1 LGTRSRYPW
10 DMASITLDIKSE
22 LPKAIRWTDTMT
34 KQLPFAISQA
44 LNKTAFDMRDA
55 MNGATRQYFKNPVPF
70 TQRAFLV
77 KKSKKRDLTAEV
89 YAERRRARY
98 LRTLI
103 SGGVRGQKPVERR
116 FLAKA
121 EASMPS
127 GSVLVPAAIKLTA
140 AGNVSLAALKRI
152 DTQIASKGRN
162 SVFLGRPEGAGRP
175 PGVYQRTAKGKL
187 RPLFIAVPRAN
198 YGKIFPMQQIG
209 QKVVDRRFGT
219 YLRSSLERAVA
230 TAR

>member
-1 LGTRSRYPW
+1 MTTLR
-10 DMASITLDIKSE
+10 LDIKSE
-22 LPKAIRWTDTMT
+22 LPTAIRWTDTMT

-44 LNKTAFDMRDA
+44 LNKTAFDMRQA

-77 KKSKKRDLTAEV
+77 NRSNKRNLTAEV

-103 SGGVRGQKPVERR
+103 TGGDRGQKPVELRY
-116 FLAKA
+116 LAKA
-121 EASMPS
+121 EATMPR
-127 GSVLVPAAIKLTA
+127 GSVLVPAAINLTA
-140 AGNVSLAALKRI
+140 AGNVSLATLKRI
-152 DTQIASKGRN
+152 EKQIASKGRN
-162 SVFLGRPEGAGRP
+162 SVFLGRPDGAGRP

-187 RPLFIAVPRAN
+187 RPLMIAVPRAR
-198 YGKIFPMQQIG
+198 YGKMFPMAEIG
-209 QKVVDRRFGT
+209 QKVIDRRFGD

>member
-1 LGTRSRYPW
+1 
-10 DMASITLDIKSE
+10 MATITLDIKSE

-44 LNKTAFDMRDA
+44 INRTAFDMRDA
-55 MNGATRQYFKNPVPF
+55 MNGATRQYFKDPVPF

-77 KKSKKRDLTAEV
+77 NRSSKRDLTAEV

-103 SGGVRGQKPVERR
+103 TGGERGQKPVERR

-121 EASMPS
+121 EASMPK
-127 GSVLVPAAIKLTA
+127 GSVLVPAAVKLTA
-140 AGNVSLAALKRI
+140 AGNVSLATLKRI
-152 DTQIASKGRN
+152 DSQIGGKGRN

-175 PGVYQRTAKGKL
+175 PGVYQRMARGKL
-187 RPLFIAVPRAN
+187 KPLFIAVPRAR
-198 YGKIFPMQQIG
+198 YGKLYPMAEIG
-209 QKVVDRRFGT
+209 QKVIDRRFGD
-219 YLRSSLERAVA
+219 YLRSSLERAVS
-230 TAR
+230 TAK

>member
-1 LGTRSRYPW
+1 
-10 DMASITLDIKSE
+10 MATITLDIKSE

-44 LNKTAFDMRDA
+44 LNRTAFDMRDA

-77 KKSKKRDLTAEV
+77 NRSSKRNLEAEV

-103 SGGVRGQKPVERR
+103 SGGDRGQKPVELRY
-116 FLAKA
+116 LAKA
-121 EASMPS
+121 EATMPK
-127 GSVLVPAAIKLTA
+127 GSRLVPATVNLTA
-140 AGNVSLAALKRI
+140 AGNVSLATLKRI
-152 DTQIASKGRN
+152 EGQIATKGKN
-162 SVFLGRPEGAGRP
+162 SVFLGRPDGAGRP

-187 RPLFIAVPRAN
+187 RPLFIAVPRAR
-198 YGKIFPMQQIG
+198 YEKIFPMAEIG
-209 QKVVDRRFGT
+209 QKVIDRRFGD
-219 YLRSSLERAVA
+219 YLRSSLEKAVA
-230 TAR
+230 SAR

>member
-1 LGTRSRYPW
+1 
-10 DMASITLDIKSE
+10 MATITLDIKSE

-44 LNKTAFDMRDA
+44 LNRTAFDMRDA

-77 KKSKKRDLTAEV
+77 NRSSKRNLEAEV

-103 SGGVRGQKPVERR
+103 SGGDRGQKPVELRY
-116 FLAKA
+116 LAKA
-121 EASMPS
+121 EATMPK
-127 GSVLVPAAIKLTA
+127 GSRLVPATVNLTA
-140 AGNVSLAALKRI
+140 AGNVSLATLKRI
-152 DTQIASKGRN
+152 EGQIATKGKN
-162 SVFLGRPEGAGRP
+162 SVFLGRPDGASRP

-187 RPLFIAVPRAN
+187 RPLFIAVPRAR
-198 YGKIFPMQQIG
+198 YEKIFPMAEIG
-209 QKVVDRRFGT
+209 QKVIDRRFGD
-219 YLRSSLERAVA
+219 YLRSSLEKAVA
-230 TAR
+230 SAR

>member
-1 LGTRSRYPW
+1 
-10 DMASITLDIKSE
+10 MATITLDIKSE

-44 LNKTAFDMRDA
+44 LNRTAFDMRDA

-77 KKSKKRDLTAEV
+77 NRSSKRNLEAEV

-103 SGGVRGQKPVERR
+103 SGGDRGQKPVELRY
-116 FLAKA
+116 LAKA
-121 EASMPS
+121 EATMPKDS
-127 GSVLVPAAIKLTA
+127 RLVPATVNLTA
-140 AGNVSLAALKRI
+140 AGNVSLATLKRI
-152 DTQIASKGRN
+152 EGQIATKGKN
-162 SVFLGRPEGAGRP
+162 SVFLGRPDGAGRP

-187 RPLFIAVPRAN
+187 RPLFIAVPRAR
-198 YGKIFPMQQIG
+198 YEKIFPMAEIG
-209 QKVVDRRFGT
+209 QKVIDRRFGD
-219 YLRSSLERAVA
+219 YLRSSLEKAVA
-230 TAR
+230 SAR

>member
-1 LGTRSRYPW
+1 
-10 DMASITLDIKSE
+10 MATISLDIKSE

-44 LNKTAFDMRDA
+44 LNKTAFDMRQA
-55 MNGATRQYFKNPVPF
+55 MNGATRQYFKDPVPF

-77 KKSKKRDLTAEV
+77 NRSSKRDLTAEV

-103 SGGVRGQKPVERR
+103 SGGDRGQKPVELRY
-116 FLAKA
+116 LAKA
-121 EASMPS
+121 EASMPK

-152 DTQIASKGRN
+152 ETQIATKGRN

-175 PGVYQRTAKGKL
+175 PGVYQRAARGKL
-187 RPLFIAVPRAN
+187 KPLFIAVPRAR
-198 YGKIFPMQQIG
+198 YSKMFPMEQIG
-209 QKVVDRRFGT
+209 QTVIDRRFGD
-219 YLRSSLERAVA
+219 YLRSSLERAVS
-230 TAR
+230 TAK